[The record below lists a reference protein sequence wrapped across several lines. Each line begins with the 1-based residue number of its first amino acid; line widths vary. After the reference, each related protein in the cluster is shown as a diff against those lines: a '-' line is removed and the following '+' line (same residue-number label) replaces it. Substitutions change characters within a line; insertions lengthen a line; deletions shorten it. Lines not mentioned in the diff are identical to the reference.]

1 MQNPIQKS
9 KESSIVLQ
17 EPGILPEKLRTL
29 TSSNYC
35 SLGYFLL
42 KFCTR
47 FSLTTVYK
55 KLFKIFF
62 YFVYIL
68 SYLQKVKKTWFLNA
82 HRNQV
87 FHTFINNSRS
97 KQNKKNPKHPF
108 VDTASQEMCAKSP
121 QKILNSNWSS
131 PKCSIFQRNNLVS
144 PKEQSFD

>member
-9 KESSIVLQ
+9 RQSSIVLQ

-35 SLGYFLL
+35 SVGYFLL

-62 YFVYIL
+62 LFCSYPQL
-68 SYLQKVKKTWFLNA
+68 SPKSKKDLVSTCSQ
-82 HRNQV
+82 NQV

-97 KQNKKNPKHPF
+97 KQNKKSPKHPF
-108 VDTASQEMCAKSP
+108 VDTANQEMCAKSP